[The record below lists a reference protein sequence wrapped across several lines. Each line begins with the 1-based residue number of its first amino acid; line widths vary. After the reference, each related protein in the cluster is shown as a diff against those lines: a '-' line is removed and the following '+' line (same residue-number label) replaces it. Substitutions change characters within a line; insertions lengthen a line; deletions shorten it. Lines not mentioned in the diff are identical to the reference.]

1 MAMAADSQVTA
12 CLALT
17 RAISRSRT
25 VEEFYEAALDALATG
40 LGVDRSSILLFDHD
54 GVMRFKASRGLSAAY
69 RRAVE
74 GHTLW
79 KPDTP
84 DPQSVAVADV
94 RQESSLAPFWP
105 VLEADGIV
113 GMTFIPLVNADRV
126 IGKCMLYHATPRT
139 LDVDELAL
147 ASLVAAQI
155 AFAVER
161 TRTADQARRS
171 EERLRFVLDA
181 TSMGIWDWDLT
192 TNRVQW
198 SDNLERIHGLAPG
211 TFDGTFASYERE
223 IHPEDRDRVLA
234 SAQRALSEGVPHDV
248 EYRIVAPDGSVR
260 WCEGKGQ
267 VEYQDGRPVRMTGV
281 CMMVTPRKEAELERL
296 AAAEESS
303 RLKDEFLA
311 TLSHELRT
319 PLNAI
324 LGWAHMLEGGLS
336 PDKTRRAID
345 VIGRNARLQ
354 AQLIEDVLDVSRI
367 IVGKLDV
374 ERIPLSVPQLVDAV
388 VADESP
394 AFSAKRIR
402 FEKRIDA
409 EVGSIEGDPR
419 RLHQV
424 LSNVL
429 SNAVKFTP
437 EGGSIALDCSAR
449 PASIEIQIRDSGE
462 GIASEFLPFVFD
474 RFRQADSRTTRKH
487 GGLGLGLAIARH
499 LVEQHGGSIC
509 TESDGPGLGTT
520 VTIRLP
526 ATSPVW
532 WASTLGALPE
542 PSAEETRLDDVT
554 ILVVDD
560 QPDSR
565 EVVARLLEQRG
576 ARVQQ
581 CDCAASALEILDSEA
596 PVHLLIADI
605 AMPDI
610 DGYELIRRIRA
621 SGSELPAIAVTAI
634 VRPSDRERALAS
646 GYAAYCPKPV
656 DGASLAQVAR
666 CVVSASGC

>member
-1 MAMAADSQVTA
+1 M
-12 CLALT
+12 
-17 RAISRSRT
+17 
-25 VEEFYEAALDALATG
+25 
-40 LGVDRSSILLFDHD
+40 
-54 GVMRFKASRGLSAAY
+54 
-69 RRAVE
+69 
-74 GHTLW
+74 
-79 KPDTP
+79 
-84 DPQSVAVADV
+84 
-94 RQESSLAPFWP
+94 
-105 VLEADGIV
+105 
-113 GMTFIPLVNADRV
+113 
-126 IGKCMLYHATPRT
+126 
-139 LDVDELAL
+139 
-147 ASLVAAQI
+147 
-155 AFAVER
+155 
-161 TRTADQARRS
+161 
-171 EERLRFVLDA
+171 
-181 TSMGIWDWDLT
+181 
-192 TNRVQW
+192 
-198 SDNLERIHGLAPG
+198 
-211 TFDGTFASYERE
+211 
-223 IHPEDRDRVLA
+223 
-234 SAQRALSEGVPHDV
+234 
-248 EYRIVAPDGSVR
+248 
-260 WCEGKGQ
+260 
-267 VEYQDGRPVRMTGV
+267 RMTGV
-281 CMMVTPRKEAELERL
+281 CMMVTPRKKAELEKL

-374 ERIPLSVPQLVDAV
+374 EHIPLSVPQLVDAV

-437 EGGSIALDCSAR
+437 EGGSIALECSAR
-449 PASIEIQIRDSGE
+449 PPSIEIQIRDSGE

-526 ATSPVW
+526 AASPVW
-532 WASTLGALPE
+532 WASTLGALPA
-542 PSAEETRLDDVT
+542 PSAEEVRLDDVT

-581 CDCAASALEILDSEA
+581 CDCASSALEILDSEA
-596 PVHLLIADI
+596 PVHLLDCRHRHARHRRLRADSSHPGEWQRAAGDCRDRHRAPERPRAGPGVGLCGVLPEAGGWRVTGPGRAVRGLGLWVLKPRIEREEQTLPARVAGTRRRLCGSRELRWIAQSFGPYLHLPFASALRAPQPETHQVGFAQDGTRTVRDAGQRPARGTGQGCLAWLGDAWIHRVDFIAVGRATQDGFAQTKRLCTKRWQRSRVGSSAERAYPLNLGVPAADI
-605 AMPDI
+605 EDAN
-610 DGYELIRRIRA
+610 
-621 SGSELPAIAVTAI
+621 PAQAG
-634 VRPSDRERALAS
+634 DLA
-646 GYAAYCPKPV
+646 
-656 DGASLAQVAR
+656 
-666 CVVSASGC
+666 